1 MTNHIHKEVWIY
13 KLAQSTLNCLTLF
26 LSCFFSCVGLPRILP
41 GCEALWSV
49 GGRLRLVT
57 CVSSSRTPGSAS
69 PRNERKPALPW
80 RFQNFKRN
88 FPPAFW
94 EKTFKDDFK
103 SEKFVHVTQLSK
115 ARFAPISPLL
125 LTWPET
131 SWEIVMYLNLKAVVL
146 ALLSSFYIFLL
157 PDMICDS
164 SLTIPRRRCNIVTN
178 VTNFLINRK
187 LTYNLCPT
195 DPPKKWEFIKALSFE
210 VYQQVVIRF
219 INTCFDW
226 SIEDFLSKT
235 AYLMKYM
242 LVHVSIIQNETI
254 LKSLLL
260 NHCFS
265 NSV

>member
-1 MTNHIHKEVWIY
+1 M
-13 KLAQSTLNCLTLF
+13 
-26 LSCFFSCVGLPRILP
+26 LP

-69 PRNERKPALPW
+69 PRNERKPEASKRFPW

-94 EKTFKDDFK
+94 EKTFKHDFK
-103 SEKFVHVTQLSK
+103 WEKFVHVTQLSK

-131 SWEIVMYLNLKAVVL
+131 FWELVMYLHLKAVVL

-164 SLTIPRRRCNIVTN
+164 SLTIPRRRCNIAQMWRIFSSIESRRTISVR
-178 VTNFLINRK
+178 LI
-187 LTYNLCPT
+187 
-195 DPPKKWEFIKALSFE
+195 PPKNESSLRLSAS
-210 VYQQVVIRF
+210 R
-219 INTCFDW
+219 
-226 SIEDFLSKT
+226 SISK
-235 AYLMKYM
+235 L
-242 LVHVSIIQNETI
+242 
-254 LKSLLL
+254 
-260 NHCFS
+260 
-265 NSV
+265 